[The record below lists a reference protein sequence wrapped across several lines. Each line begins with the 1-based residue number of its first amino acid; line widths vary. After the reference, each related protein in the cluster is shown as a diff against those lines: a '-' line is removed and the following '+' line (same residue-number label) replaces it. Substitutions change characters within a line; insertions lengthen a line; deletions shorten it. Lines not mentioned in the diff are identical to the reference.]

1 MLCSTEARM
10 NITELLNNL
19 LGAPP
24 AGLEWLQYLVGV
36 GIVIFGLI
44 SVLTII
50 HKAFGFFDH

>member
-1 MLCSTEARM
+1 M

-19 LGAPP
+19 VGTPP

-36 GIVIFGLI
+36 GIVAFGLFA
-44 SVLTII
+44 VLSII